1 MTSITEAILLGVIQ
15 GITEWLPV
23 SSSGH
28 LVLAQYFLGVREAVE
43 YDAFLHVAT
52 FLVALAYFREDV
64 KKILA
69 DTLKAAES
77 LIRKKKVRKTKNLNL
92 AFLILVA
99 SIPTGIIGIAFKDV
113 LESLYSDVQAAA
125 LGLIITGIFL
135 AATKVERKPVKLD
148 WASAGVI
155 GLAQG
160 LSIVPAI
167 SRSGATISTALY
179 LGVPKETAAKFSFL
193 ILLPAAVGGIMLESK
208 GMTAGLRQELVPYTI
223 GFAASLI
230 VGYISLDFLM
240 KIVKNGKLHY
250 FAYYVIPLG
259 VISILTSIYFI

>member
-1 MTSITEAILLGVIQ
+1 
-15 GITEWLPV
+15 
-23 SSSGH
+23 
-28 LVLAQYFLGVREAVE
+28 
-43 YDAFLHVAT
+43 
-52 FLVALAYFREDV
+52 
-64 KKILA
+64 
-69 DTLKAAES
+69 
-77 LIRKKKVRKTKNLNL
+77 
-92 AFLILVA
+92 
-99 SIPTGIIGIAFKDV
+99 
-113 LESLYSDVQAAA
+113 
-125 LGLIITGIFL
+125 
-135 AATKVERKPVKLD
+135 
-148 WASAGVI
+148 
-155 GLAQG
+155 
-160 LSIVPAI
+160 
-167 SRSGATISTALY
+167 